1 MSRRRRT
8 PSGEELE
15 LWEKVTETVAPLA
28 PRPPKVAAPKK
39 PAPAAAKEKPRKT
52 PTVAA
57 PPVVRP
63 PPKQPAPPA
72 LNPID
77 RRTRLRLGRGTVAID
92 RRIDLHG
99 MTQAAAE
106 ARLRRFL
113 ADAQAE
119 GAKVVLVITG
129 KGKSGAAGDDRGV
142 LRRVVPMWLSSAALR
157 PVVVGF
163 DGAGPMHGGAGA
175 LYVRIRRLRG

>member
-1 MSRRRRT
+1 MTRGRKRT
-8 PSGEELE
+8 PTGEELQ
-15 LWEKVTETVAPLA
+15 LWEKVTDTVAPLA
-28 PRPPKVAAPKK
+28 PRPPKVVAPRK
-39 PAPAAAKEKPRKT
+39 PSASASKEKPRKT
-52 PTVAA
+52 A
-57 PPVVRP
+57 PPVSPPVALKP
-63 PPKQPAPPA
+63 PPKPSPPA

-106 ARLRRFL
+106 GRLRRFL
-113 ADAQAE
+113 AEAQSE

-129 KGKSGAAGDDRGV
+129 KGRSGAGDERGV
-142 LRRVVPMWLSSAALR
+142 LRRVVPIWLSSPALR

-163 DGAGPMHGGAGA
+163 DEAGPMHGGSGA
-175 LYVRIRRLRG
+175 LYVRIRRLRE

>member
-1 MSRRRRT
+1 MSRRRT

-28 PRPPKVAAPKK
+28 PRPPKVVLSKK
-39 PAPAAAKEKPRKT
+39 PAPPAAKGKPRKT
-52 PTVAA
+52 PAVAA
-57 PPVVRP
+57 PLAAK
-63 PPKQPAPPA
+63 PPKPSAPPA

-77 RRTRLRLGRGTVAID
+77 RRTRLRLGRGSVAID

-113 ADAQAE
+113 ADAQLD

-129 KGKSGAAGDDRGV
+129 KGKPGAAGDDRGV
-142 LRRVVPMWLSSAALR
+142 LRRVVPIWLSSAALR

-163 DGAGPMHGGAGA
+163 DEAGPMHGGGGA